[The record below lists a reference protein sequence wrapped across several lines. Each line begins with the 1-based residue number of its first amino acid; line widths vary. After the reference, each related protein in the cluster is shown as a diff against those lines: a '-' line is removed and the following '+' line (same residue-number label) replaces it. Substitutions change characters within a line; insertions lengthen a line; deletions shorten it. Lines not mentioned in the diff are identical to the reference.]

1 MQKLVE
7 NLGVFTPWFREQ
19 NMKMDIYTI
28 EGQETLKKAFGKNLS
43 DIMYEK
49 HITQSK
55 MSNEL
60 KIPKTT
66 ISGWMSGKRI
76 PRAAAMEKLCKY
88 LNCTRTDLFAM
99 KRADNSLS
107 ENERDKANTFDFNPE
122 VMIAQKIA
130 GSYELRSLF
139 DTAIVSRPEDI
150 LLVTEAL
157 RRMNRDMS

>member
-1 MQKLVE
+1 MNV
-7 NLGVFTPWFREQ
+7 NV
-19 NMKMDIYTI
+19 YTI
-28 EGQETLKKAFGKNLS
+28 ETQETLRNAFGKNLS

-49 HITQSK
+49 HISQAK
-55 MSNEL
+55 MANEL

-66 ISGWMSGKRI
+66 ISGWLNDKRI
-76 PRAAAMEKLCKY
+76 PRAATMEMLCKY

-107 ENERDKANTFDFNPE
+107 ENDGDKANTIDLRSE

-139 DTAIVSRPEDI
+139 DTAIVPRPEDI
-150 LLVTEAL
+150 LLVTETL
-157 RRMNRDMS
+157 RRMNRNMS

>member
-1 MQKLVE
+1 
-7 NLGVFTPWFREQ
+7 
-19 NMKMDIYTI
+19 MKMDMYTI

-43 DIMYEK
+43 DIMYER

-107 ENERDKANTFDFNPE
+107 ENDRDKANTIDFRSE

-150 LLVTEAL
+150 LLVTETL